1 MQNKRVQGTLHKV
14 SGPLTRD
21 VRNMKTNIL
30 ILLLASLFFSGCMTT
45 QRYARF
51 DAADLS
57 TREYFGIMRLV
68 RAKPTT
74 GTPNIGGYAHWNSPT
89 LGEANGFL
97 VSIID
102 QQNRSRRPTL
112 SNVTAEFGPVS
123 QPPAILRILG
133 SNDDQGMLLLL
144 KESVPLN
151 QKDLYRLRLEFTDT
165 GTRYVFT
172 CVGQIKETVERE
184 LLPPFPNAGFSRA
197 MK

>member
-1 MQNKRVQGTLHKV
+1 M
-14 SGPLTRD
+14 
-21 VRNMKTNIL
+21 
-30 ILLLASLFFSGCMTT
+30 AT

-51 DAADLS
+51 DAADIS
-57 TREYFGIMRLV
+57 TREYFGTMRLV

-74 GTPNIGGYAHWNSPT
+74 GTTNIGGYTYWNSPT

-102 QQNRSRRPTL
+102 QQNRSHRPDL
-112 SNVTAEFGPVS
+112 SNVTAEFGPMA

-144 KESVPLN
+144 KEGVALN

-172 CVGQIKETVERE
+172 CVGHIKESVERE
-184 LLPPFPNAGFSRA
+184 LLPPLPNAGFSKA